1 MLINADQSCLLVV
14 DIQGK
19 LVPAVYDNETMVKHS
34 KWLLEVAHIL
44 DIPVLTS
51 EQYPQGLGPTIDEL
65 QHLLPK
71 QGKMDKV
78 HFSCA
83 KDQGCLNAINS
94 TDRQQVVI
102 IGMEAHVCVMQT
114 AFGLKDA
121 GKEVYIVADAV
132 GSRNPDDKALAL
144 TRMREYGI
152 HIVSREMV
160 AFEWMEKS
168 GTDEFRKISM
178 EYLR

>member
-1 MLINADQSCLLVV
+1 MLIQQDNSCLLVV

-19 LVPAVYDNETMVKHS
+19 LVPAVADNETMIKHS
-34 KWLLEVAHIL
+34 KWLIEVATIL
-44 DIPVLTS
+44 DIPLLTS
-51 EQYPQGLGPTIDEL
+51 EQYPQGLGGTIEEID
-65 QHLLPK
+65 QLLPSD
-71 QGKMDKV
+71 GKMEKI

-83 KDQGCLNAINS
+83 SDNSCLEKINS
-94 TDRQQVVI
+94 SQRNQIVI

-132 GSRNPDDKALAL
+132 GSRNPADKDLAL
-144 TRMREYGI
+144 QRMREYGI

-160 AFEWMEKS
+160 AFEWMQKS
-168 GTDEFRKISM
+168 GTAEFRKISM